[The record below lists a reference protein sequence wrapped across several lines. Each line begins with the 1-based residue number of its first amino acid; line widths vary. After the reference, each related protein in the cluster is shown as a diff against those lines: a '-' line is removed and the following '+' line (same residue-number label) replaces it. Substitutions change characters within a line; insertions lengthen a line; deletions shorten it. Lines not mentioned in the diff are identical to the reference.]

1 MLKWGF
7 KDMSLIWEVIW
18 EGGSRTEERK
28 IPAKGRQCVNRYCV
42 HLELSP
48 IAGQEPWAVSPPTA
62 IPCCWGLFTGVN
74 PLAVLT
80 CPVSAQRPSLWLAQT
95 TEIYFLKVLE
105 ASLLIIKKP
114 VILDWIPHMAQ
125 WQNICLQRQEMQVSS
140 LRSGRSPA
148 VGNGNPFQ
156 YSCWEA
162 PLAME
167 PGGLYTPWGHKEST
181 MIGHALTHAY
191 WIWAIWPHFLLII
204 SLKNL
209 SPMQSHPKMLRVRT
223 SIYEFW
229 GNTTEP
235 MTPVSWCNH
244 VRSSRD

>member
-95 TEIYFLKVLE
+95 TEIYFLTVLE
-105 ASLLIIKKP
+105 AENLWSRCQQDRFQVKISSWLTDSCFFPSLCHHIAFPLCM
-114 VILDWIPHMAQ
+114 WISG
-125 WQNICLQRQEMQVSS
+125 VSS
-140 LRSGRSPA
+140 SSYKDTA
-148 VGNGNPFQ
+148 VLG
-156 YSCWEA
+156 
-162 PLAME
+162 
-167 PGGLYTPWGHKEST
+167 
-181 MIGHALTHAY
+181 
-191 WIWAIWPHFLLII
+191 
-204 SLKNL
+204 
-209 SPMQSHPKMLRVRT
+209 
-223 SIYEFW
+223 
-229 GNTTEP
+229 
-235 MTPVSWCNH
+235 
-244 VRSSRD
+244 